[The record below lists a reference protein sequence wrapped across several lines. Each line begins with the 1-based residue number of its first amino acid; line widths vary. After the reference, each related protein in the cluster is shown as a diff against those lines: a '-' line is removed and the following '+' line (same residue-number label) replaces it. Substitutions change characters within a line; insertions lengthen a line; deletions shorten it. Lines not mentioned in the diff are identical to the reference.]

1 MYDWMIIGGGIHGCT
16 IANYLIK
23 NKKTILEELLIIDPH
38 QEPMEKWRTYTRKI
52 GMEYLRS
59 PSVHHIDVPVYSL
72 QNFRSSNDFTAFYGQ
87 YKRPSLHLFNEHCDK
102 VFQEAQLKKCWKQGR
117 VIHVYRDSEKWV
129 VQTDD
134 GQLYITKNL
143 VLSVSVN
150 EKFHIPEWAKKSSNK
165 VMHIFSEELLN
176 LSELAPSIVV
186 VGGGITAAHTV
197 ITLCRIFPGNVTLLT
212 RHKLRVH
219 GFDSDPGWLGPKYMT
234 SYSQTTDYDA
244 RREQIKL
251 ARNRGSMPNDI
262 YHKIRKLEREG
273 SLQVIYDEVV
283 TSSSQDQ
290 SNVLHLKSG
299 THLIAKTVLLATG
312 FDSNLP
318 DEDWLK
324 TLIETENL
332 RCASCGYPIVN
343 QKLEWCPHLFVSGPL
358 AELEIGPVSRNI
370 SGARKAAERIVN
382 DFIV

>member
-1 MYDWMIIGGGIHGCT
+1 MYEWIIIGGGIHGCT
-16 IANYLIK
+16 IGNYLIK
-23 NKKTILEELLIIDPH
+23 NEKTTIENLIIIDPH
-38 QEPMEKWRTYTRKI
+38 HEPMEKWRTYTEKI

-59 PSVHHIDVPVYSL
+59 PSVHHIDVPVFSL
-72 QNFRSSNDFTAFYGQ
+72 QNFKNPTDYTAFYGQ
-87 YKRPSLHLFNEHCDK
+87 YKRPSLQVFNEHCDK
-102 VFQEAQLKKCWKQGR
+102 VLQQAQLKKCWKQGR
-117 VIHVYRDSEKWV
+117 VIHVYRDFDKWI

-134 GQLYITKNL
+134 GQSFITKNL

-150 EKFHIPEWAKKSSNK
+150 EKLHIPEWVKESSNDVK
-165 VMHIFSEELLN
+165 HIFSEKLSK
-176 LSELAPSIVV
+176 LSELTPSIVV

-197 ITLCRIFPGNVTLLT
+197 INLCRIFPGEVTLLT

-219 GFDSDPGWLGPKYMT
+219 GFDSDPGWLGPKFMK
-234 SYSQTTDYDA
+234 SFSKITDYDL

-262 YHKIRKLEREG
+262 YQKIRKLEREG
-273 SLQVIYDEVV
+273 SLKVKCDEVV
-283 TSSSQDQ
+283 TTSSQDQ

-299 THLIAKTVLLATG
+299 NSLATKTVLLATG
-312 FDSNLP
+312 FNTNLP
-318 DEDWLK
+318 EESWLK
-324 TLIETENL
+324 ALIDTENL
-332 RCASCGYPIVN
+332 SCASCGYPIIN

-382 DFIV
+382 EFIV